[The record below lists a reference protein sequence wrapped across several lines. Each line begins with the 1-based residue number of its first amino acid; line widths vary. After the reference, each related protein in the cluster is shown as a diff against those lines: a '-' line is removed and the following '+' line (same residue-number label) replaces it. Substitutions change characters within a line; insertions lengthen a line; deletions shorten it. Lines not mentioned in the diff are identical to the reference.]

1 MLGNQLLSIFYN
13 AYFKTILNMKSPYS
27 TEPVKIEIG
36 DYKVEIRLPIESE
49 DWETEKKRLQVNIT
63 SKHGKE
69 YYVDF
74 VTLDYIQEVMDEK
87 FPELGNGNYFP
98 GRGRIILKDLNVT
111 TVMETL
117 ENLLLD
123 YEYRL
128 EDFSEPVNIYPD
140 L

>member
-1 MLGNQLLSIFYN
+1 
-13 AYFKTILNMKSPYS
+13 MKSPYS